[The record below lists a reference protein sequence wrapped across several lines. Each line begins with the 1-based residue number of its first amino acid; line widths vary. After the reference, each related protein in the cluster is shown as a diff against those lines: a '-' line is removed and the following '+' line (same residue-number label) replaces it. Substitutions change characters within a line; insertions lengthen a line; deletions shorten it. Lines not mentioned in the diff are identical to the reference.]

1 MEPWQFPLYN
11 IQDGGVSFSKAPIAI
26 GTCPSWG
33 MKKCCRL
40 VDISSNNNLK
50 NRAQG
55 IRPDGVPEEL
65 PKEVCNTVQE
75 TVTKTI
81 SKKKKCKKAKWFS
94 EGALQIVEKRSKRQ
108 RRKEKIYQTECRV
121 PENSK
126 ER

>member
-11 IQDGGVSFSKAPIAI
+11 LQDGGVSFSKAPVAI

-33 MKKCCRL
+33 MKKCCHL

-65 PKEVCNTVQE
+65 RKEVCNAVQE

-81 SKKKKCKKAKWFS
+81 SKKKKCQKAKWFS

-108 RRKEKIYQTECRV
+108 RRKGKIYQTECRV